1 MKFKQWLLNEDGFAD
16 AGGNSWDLLYP
27 TRACDYNDVV
37 RAPLDHFWLQFRWDR
52 GLELG
57 RKLINIDN
65 AEFQKRGYTSIES
78 STAPSGGDSGGWKH
92 KQDSGKSSVKV
103 VKLPSLYWLAT
114 GKTSEQTKALPS
126 GATLRLWQGAG
137 GSTGY
142 EPDCNLRS
150 IFGDDGSGRWPEVD
164 EKYMD
169 APFKKKY
176 EKYEEYGGGG
186 GAATSLMHG
195 GVSDGIPQ
203 SGNANIKG
211 IRSKWN
217 ADEAGPEDD
226 QEMEFLRK
234 RGYGFG
240 FRSFIDGER
249 AAERKGKGIN
259 TDKGAPSRNDRPDI
273 IY

>member
-16 AGGNSWDLLYP
+16 AGGNSWDLIYP
-27 TRACDYNDVV
+27 TRAGDYSDVV

-57 RKLINIDN
+57 RKLININ
-65 AEFQKRGYTSIES
+65 NQEFQRRGYTSIES
-78 STAPSGGDSGGWKH
+78 TTAPPGGDGKGWKH
-92 KQDSGKSSVKV
+92 KKDDGKSSIKV
-103 VKLPSLYWLAT
+103 NKLKSLSWITL
-114 GKTSEQTKALPS
+114 GKTSEQTKGLPK
-126 GATLRLWQGAG
+126 GTTVRLWQGQG

-142 EPDCNLRS
+142 EPDCDLKS
-150 IFGDDGSGRWPEVD
+150 IFEDDGSGKFPEVD

-169 APFKKKY
+169 APFKQKY
-176 EKYEEYGGGG
+176 ERIEEYGGGG
-186 GAATSLMHG
+186 GAATSMMHG

-217 ADEAGPEDD
+217 ADEAGPEHDPK
-226 QEMEFLRK
+226 MEFLRK

-240 FRSFIDGER
+240 FRSFIDRER
-249 AAERKGKGIN
+249 AAERKGKGID
-259 TDKGAPSRNDRPDI
+259 TDKGAPIRDDRPNI